1 MDFRVRHRPSF
12 SAFHH
17 PINPVKLLIIGN
29 CQARQFARCL
39 HVILPGAE
47 IRSLNYGPGLERILP
62 LAAKMDVVVCQRTTA
77 VPILEVLDRIRID
90 CWIPRII
97 FNAFHPDQL
106 MINAPAGK
114 IASAPIAGHSA
125 LALTCWKNGVP
136 EEAAVDWFHPEIF
149 RQLGYDHFLK
159 EATDSLCREGDAVG
173 FQMAE
178 LIGKWLKNGCFMH
191 IAHHP
196 KIEPLA
202 DVAVDLVK
210 RMGLEPATH
219 RPADLM
225 CDQMANGPIWPVY
238 PGIAEAFGMKGNYCF
253 KVAQKDPQVIG
264 NPEVLDLRT
273 FVARSYATFRES
285 DPEALT
291 HPRFSRSC
299 YEELGQSMRRSQGF
313 SGAGPAKE
321 LSAPPRHPYQNL
333 PDFHF
338 WKRSVADPS
347 YQEVDPVVSLPWR
360 IGAGD
365 VICTAGS
372 CFAQHIA
379 STLAKAGLN
388 YRNFEPAP
396 GGCSEEKGRTHGY
409 GVFSARY
416 ANLYTT
422 RQLRQLFERAF
433 GTFEPAEAPWQRLD
447 GKWADPFRPEI
458 EPDGFSTADEVVA
471 ARETHFAAVRE
482 MFRSLDVF
490 IFTLGLT
497 ETWQSRED
505 GAVFP
510 LAPGVVAG
518 KYDKHKHA
526 FANFTKEDVLH
537 DLQSF
542 FSALRSINPKAR
554 MILTVSPVPLAATF
568 EDRSVLVST
577 HLSKSVLRVAC
588 DEFVRENPDSFYF
601 PSYEIVSGS
610 FHRGRYFAADLR
622 TVTQEGVNHVMR
634 LFVQHGVDRAALPG
648 LAMAQDEGLMDI
660 ICEEENLD
668 AD

>member
-1 MDFRVRHRPSF
+1 M
-12 SAFHH
+12 
-17 PINPVKLLIIGN
+17 
-29 CQARQFARCL
+29 
-39 HVILPGAE
+39 LPGVE
-47 IRSLNYGPGLERILP
+47 IRSLNYGPGRDRIP
-62 LAAKMDVVVCQRTTA
+62 QLAAKMDVVVCQWTTA
-77 VPILEVLDRIRID
+77 APILKVLDTIRID
-90 CWIPRII
+90 YWIPRII

-114 IASAPIAGHSA
+114 IAPAPIAGHSA
-125 LALTCWKNGVP
+125 LALTCWKNGVS
-136 EEAAVDWFHPEIF
+136 EEAAVDWFNPEIF
-149 RQLGYDHFLK
+149 QQLGYDNFLK
-159 EATDSLCREGDAVG
+159 EASDSLCREGAAVG
-173 FQMAE
+173 CQMAE
-178 LIGKWLKNGCFMH
+178 PIDKWLKNGCFMH
-191 IAHHP
+191 IAYHP

-202 DVAVDLVK
+202 DVAVDLVR
-210 RMGLEPATH
+210 RMGLDPVTH

-225 CDQMANGPIWPVY
+225 CDQLANGPVWPVY

-264 NPEVLDLRT
+264 DPVVLDLKT
-273 FVARSYATFRES
+273 FVAKSYATFRES
-285 DPEALT
+285 DPAAMT
-291 HPRFSRSC
+291 HPRLSRPC
-299 YEELGQSMRRSQGF
+299 YEELGQAMRRPREFAS
-313 SGAGPAKE
+313 AGPAKE
-321 LSAPPRHPYQNL
+321 FSGTTRHPYQKL

-338 WKRSVADPS
+338 WKRSVAEPS
-347 YQEVDPVVSLPWR
+347 YQEVDPVVSLPWK
-360 IGAGD
+360 IGAGE

-379 STLAKAGLN
+379 NTLAKAGLN

-396 GGCSEEKGRTHGY
+396 GGWSEEKGCTHGY
-409 GVFSARY
+409 GVFSARF

-433 GTFEPAEAPWQRLD
+433 GTFQPAESPWQRPD
-447 GKWADPFRPEI
+447 GGWADPFRPEI
-458 EPDGFSTADEVVA
+458 EPGGFESADEVVA
-471 ARETHFAAVRE
+471 AREPHFAAVRE

-497 ETWQSRED
+497 ETWQSGED

-518 KYDKHKHA
+518 RYDAQKHA
-526 FANFTKEDVLH
+526 FANFTKAEVLD
-537 DLQSF
+537 DLRSF

-660 ICEEENLD
+660 ICEEEKLD
-668 AD
+668 AE

>member
-1 MDFRVRHRPSF
+1 M
-12 SAFHH
+12 
-17 PINPVKLLIIGN
+17 
-29 CQARQFARCL
+29 
-39 HVILPGAE
+39 LPGAE
-47 IRSLNYGPGLERILP
+47 IRSTNYGADRDGIPQ
-62 LAAKMDVVVCQRTTA
+62 LASKMDVVVCQRTTA
-77 VPILEVLDRIRID
+77 APILKVLDSIRID
-90 CWIPRII
+90 YWIPRII

-114 IASAPIAGHSA
+114 IAPAPIAGHSA
-125 LALTCWKNGVP
+125 LALTCWKNGVS
-136 EEAAVDWFHPEIF
+136 EEAAVDWFNPEIF
-149 RQLGYDHFLK
+149 RQLGYDDFLK

-173 FQMAE
+173 WQMVE
-178 LIGKWLKNGCFMH
+178 PIKKWLRNGCFMH
-191 IAHHP
+191 IAYHP

-202 DVAVDLVK
+202 DVGVDLVK

-219 RPADLM
+219 HPADLM
-225 CDQMANGPIWPVY
+225 CDQLANGPVWPVY

-253 KVAQKDPQVIG
+253 KVAQKDPRVIG
-264 NPEVLDLRT
+264 NPEVLDLKT
-273 FVARSYATFRES
+273 FVAKSYATFRES
-285 DPEALT
+285 DPEALI
-291 HPRFSRSC
+291 HPRLSSSC
-299 YEELGQSMRRSQGF
+299 YEELEQAMRRPRQSTG
-313 SGAGPAKE
+313 GRPATE
-321 LSAPPRHPYQNL
+321 PSEATRHPYQKL

-338 WKRSVADPS
+338 WKRSVADKI

-360 IGAGD
+360 IGAGE

-379 STLAKAGLN
+379 NTLAKAGLN

-396 GGCSEEKGRTHGY
+396 TGWSEENGRTHGY

-433 GTFEPAEAPWQRLD
+433 GTFHPAESPWQRPD
-447 GKWADPFRPEI
+447 GRWADPFRPEI
-458 EPDGFSTADEVVA
+458 EPGGFASADEVVA
-471 ARETHFAAVRE
+471 AREGHFAAVRE
-482 MFRSLDVF
+482 MFKSLEVF

-518 KYDKHKHA
+518 RYDEKRHS
-526 FANFTKEDVLH
+526 FANFTKDEVMEDLR
-537 DLQSF
+537 SF
-542 FSALRSINPKAR
+542 FSALRAINPKAR

-588 DEFVRENPDSFYF
+588 DEFVRENPAAFYF
-601 PSYEIVSGS
+601 PSYEIISGS
-610 FHRGRYFAADLR
+610 FHRGRYFADDLR

-634 LFVQHGVDRAALPG
+634 LFMQHGVESALPG
-648 LAMAQDEGLMDI
+648 VALSEDEGLMDI
-660 ICEEENLD
+660 ICEEEKLD
-668 AD
+668 AE